1 MDIICNKCLGCN
13 LLEDKNFKGKD
24 KCEYYVYDKFMDRAS
39 FISNNDSSNKPDI
52 ISDRLNGS
60 GR

>member
-1 MDIICNKCLGCN
+1 MDICRSCLGCN

-24 KCEYYVYDKFMDRAS
+24 KCEYYVYDNLMDRAS
-39 FISNNDSSNKPDI
+39 FISNNDSSNKPNI
-52 ISDRLNGS
+52 ISDRLNGL